1 MAYTAGID
9 YNSHNV
15 TGGID
20 YFLLASF
27 REVKATLANGV
38 ATITQPDG
46 TEISS
51 TPFVQILVP
60 TESSSITSNLT
71 TSNATGSYFYEHL
84 GVITLSKMQT
94 GSTQL
99 IQQMVG
105 EKTMI
110 IAVDYDGVGRVMG
123 HTHGCEIAPSTMQSG
138 TAGAD
143 ANGYTVNVRA
153 VETQQI
159 AEVDPTNLALITPK

>member
-1 MAYTAGID
+1 MAYTKGID
-9 YNSHNV
+9 YNSHNA

-27 REVKATLANGV
+27 NEVKATLTDGV
-38 ATITQPDG
+38 AKITQPNG
-46 TEISS
+46 TDIST

-60 TESSSITSNLT
+60 TESSSFTSNMT

-84 GVITLSKMQT
+84 GVITLSKIQVAA
-94 GSTQL
+94 TQL
-99 IQQMVG
+99 IKQMIG

-110 IAVDYDGVGRVMG
+110 IAVGYDGVGHVLG
-123 HTHGCEIAPSTMQSG
+123 HTHGCEVAPSTMQSG

-153 VETQQI
+153 VEIENI
-159 AEVDPTNLALITPK
+159 AEVDPTNLALLIPE